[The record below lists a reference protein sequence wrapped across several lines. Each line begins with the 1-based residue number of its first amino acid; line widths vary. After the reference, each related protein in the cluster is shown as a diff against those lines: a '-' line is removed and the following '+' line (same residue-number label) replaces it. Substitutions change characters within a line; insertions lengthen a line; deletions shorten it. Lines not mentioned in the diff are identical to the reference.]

1 MEQGKARNEYR
12 FKYHPISLWL
22 IIRKSLHALHE
33 WNVAYQLHFHP
44 HNPGRPVEKWTA
56 APHDKVKLNFD
67 GWIQPQLQLAGIGGI
82 VRDNKG
88 TMLVAYTEQI
98 QYCHPFEAELR
109 ALAKGVHLRKHQGCE
124 QVVIEGGNFILLNAL
139 QSQEGLPWKMM
150 TI

>member
-1 MEQGKARNEYR
+1 M
-12 FKYHPISLWL
+12 
-22 IIRKSLHALHE
+22 
-33 WNVAYQLHFHP
+33 AYQLHFHP

-139 QSQEGLPWKMM
+139 QRQEGLPWKMM